1 MRRSCLKAFGQGVC
15 ESSPGG
21 IAFMFPD
28 PSQYE
33 RRTCPECGFDEM
45 QIDPHDASILFCP
58 ACWNAKARLVW
69 LPRFELDI
77 QTVSFESTGSRRAAF
92 PPRPA

>member
-1 MRRSCLKAFGQGVC
+1 
-15 ESSPGG
+15 
-21 IAFMFPD
+21 MFPD

-45 QIDPHDASILFCP
+45 QVDPHDASILFCP

-77 QTVSFESTGSRRAAF
+77 QTVSVESSGKPTSCLPAPPRLEDP
-92 PPRPA
+92 PPRPYDPPRAS